1 MSLPA
6 TEHTQHKK
14 RGVTLAVIAVFLFST
29 SPVFIRWAAPL
40 SAYEITAWRVLI
52 ATLSV
57 GALALYQG
65 NRPKLKKGHFL
76 KFVFF
81 GLITALHFLSY
92 IASLKFTTI
101 AHSLTIVYTA
111 PIFVALFS
119 MFFLKESLSGRKWLG
134 IAVVVVGIG
143 VLAGFEPAMTPRML
157 LGDALALASAVT
169 FGVYSIAG
177 RSQRSVY
184 PLLTYAFF
192 VYLLATLW
200 LAPVAAVTFTPQ
212 GYGLKQILSLIALG
226 VLPLGIG
233 HTLYNAAVRNMN
245 ATYANLVA
253 TQEVT
258 GGVLLGILF
267 LHEIPGPTS
276 IVGVL
281 ITFAGIL
288 IVLL

>member
-1 MSLPA
+1 MASRSA
-6 TEHTQHKK
+6 ANAEHKK
-14 RGVTLAVIAVFLFST
+14 QGVTLAIIAVVLFST

-52 ATLSV
+52 AALSV

-65 NRPKLKKGHFL
+65 HPPKLNKSHL
-76 KFVFF
+76 PKFILF
-81 GLITALHFLSY
+81 GLITALHFLNY

-111 PIFVALFS
+111 PVFVALFS

-134 IAVVVVGIG
+134 IAVVVGGIG

-157 LGDALALASAVT
+157 LGDALALASAIA
-169 FGVYSIAG
+169 FGFYSIAG
-177 RSQRSVY
+177 RSQRSAY

-192 VYLLATLW
+192 VYLLAALW
-200 LAPVAAVTFTPQ
+200 LAPVAATTFTPE

-226 VLPLGIG
+226 VLPLGVG
-233 HTLYNAAVRNMN
+233 HTLYNAAVRRMN
-245 ATYANLVA
+245 ATYANLIA

-258 GGVLLGILF
+258 GGILLGILF
-267 LHEIPGPTS
+267 LHEVPGPTS

>member
-1 MSLPA
+1 MASLSA
-6 TEHTQHKK
+6 ANAQHKK

-29 SPVFIRWAAPL
+29 SPIFIRWAAPL

-52 ATLSV
+52 AALSV
-57 GALALYQG
+57 GVLAFYQG
-65 NRPKLKKGHFL
+65 NRPKLNKRHLPRFIL
-76 KFVFF
+76 F

-111 PIFVALFS
+111 PVFVALFS
-119 MFFLKESLSGRKWLG
+119 MFFLKESLPGRKWLG

-143 VLAGFEPAMTPRML
+143 VLAGFEPSMTPRML
-157 LGDALALASAVT
+157 LGDALALVSAIT
-169 FGVYSIAG
+169 FGFYSIAG
-177 RSQRSVY
+177 RSQRSAY

-192 VYLLATLW
+192 VYLLAALW
-200 LAPVAAVTFTPQ
+200 LAPVAAITFTPD

-226 VLPLGIG
+226 VLPLGVG
-233 HTLYNAAVRNMN
+233 HTLYNAAVRHMS
-245 ATYANLVA
+245 ATYANLIA

-258 GGVLLGILF
+258 GGILLGIIF
-267 LHEIPGPTS
+267 LHEIPGPSS

-281 ITFAGIL
+281 ITFVGIL